1 MEPIYQN
8 ISNLQNNEEENY
20 PIYEIKSLPDKQHLI
35 NTSDVL
41 LIEYYATWC
50 NPCSLI
56 RPNFNKLWK
65 KYHQPKVGVYIV
77 KQNIDDN
84 IDGIAS
90 KVGGVPCFHFW
101 VKGKHYT
108 ELTTVGGDVETV
120 DKTLFNVLQTLN
132 K

>member
-1 MEPIYQN
+1 
-8 ISNLQNNEEENY
+8 
-20 PIYEIKSLPDKQHLI
+20 
-35 NTSDVL
+35 
-41 LIEYYATWC
+41 
-50 NPCSLI
+50 
-56 RPNFNKLWK
+56 
-65 KYHQPKVGVYIV
+65 V

-84 IDGIAS
+84 IDGITS

-101 VKGKHYT
+101 VKGKHYP